1 MEIPLRFPE
10 IESRYRRTPVL
21 QWAWCISC
29 WVLTAGCS
37 APGPAAT
44 DNARAQASFDRGL
57 ERMAGQDWEA
67 AIREFDACLEAG
79 SIGPDQVGELYLQ
92 KAFALAGL
100 GRFAE
105 AESEMKLA
113 EEGADPDLIARFRQ
127 KIDQLRRP
135 LEDGFA
141 D

>member
-1 MEIPLRFPE
+1 MQLKAEVLE
-10 IESRYRRTPVL
+10 NYAKEQARTKQVEGEQKDERQL
-21 QWAWCISC
+21 GGEQK
-29 WVLTAGCS
+29 
-37 APGPAAT
+37 
-44 DNARAQASFDRGL
+44 D

-105 AESEMKLA
+105 AESEMMLA

>member
-1 MEIPLRFPE
+1 
-10 IESRYRRTPVL
+10 
-21 QWAWCISC
+21 
-29 WVLTAGCS
+29 
-37 APGPAAT
+37 
-44 DNARAQASFDRGL
+44 
-57 ERMAGQDWEA
+57 MAGQDWEA